1 MSNGAVRTG
10 LVLDLFAGPG
20 GWSEGMRAWDIRAVG
35 LELDRDAC
43 LTRRAAGHV
52 AVRTDVAAY
61 PSDAFRDVWGLVASP
76 PCQAFSMAG
85 KREGMKDL
93 AAIHRAVEAA
103 RSGWRDELRAGPW
116 ADDRSRLILE
126 PLRWAWTLRPRWIAC
141 EQVPPAFP
149 VWEHMADVLRGWDY
163 DARAVK
169 LVAADYGVPQ
179 TRERAFLLAHRDGVH
194 VPEPTHAKKPE
205 PSLFG
210 RETLPWVSMAD
221 ALGWVPG
228 GRAMDRRVGGYA
240 ADAEPI
246 DDERP
251 APTPTLNNGRECWM
265 VRTSF
270 GEPHRG
276 PEAGSPKPE
285 FDPTEAPCRT
295 VNGKTADWTVTRPAT
310 TLCGGFSPDIVTGPG
325 ARDWSNGGTSRQ
337 DSEGAIRITLPEAAI
352 LQGFRADYP
361 FQGTKTSQFRQCGNA
376 VPPLWAEAIIGA
388 LSRLAA
394 LHPL

>member
-1 MSNGAVRTG
+1 MSNGAVREG

-20 GWSEGMRAWDIRAVG
+20 GWSEGMRAWGIRAVG

-43 LTRRAAGHV
+43 LTRRAAGHI

-126 PLRWAWTLRPRWIAC
+126 PLRWAWDVRPEWIAC

-149 VWEHMADVLRGWDY
+149 VWEHMADVLRGWGY

-210 RETLPWVSMAD
+210 RETLPWVSMAS

-251 APTPTLNNGRECWM
+251 APTLTLSNGRECWRLRAGTNEHD
-265 VRTSF
+265 VERTANEPAPTLRF
-270 GEPHRG
+270 GGRLNNV
-276 PEAGSPKPE
+276 S
-285 FDPTEAPCRT
+285 
-295 VNGKTADWTVTRPAT
+295 WTHSRPAT
-310 TLCGGFSPDIVTGPG
+310 TPCGGFSPDIVTGPG

-337 DSEGAIRITLPEAAI
+337 DSEGAVRITLPEAAV

-361 FQGTKTSQFRQCGNA
+361 FQGTRTSQFRQCGNA
-376 VPPLWAEAIIGA
+376 VPPLWGEAIIGA

-394 LHPL
+394 LRPL